1 MRLRHIA
8 AGNLRRRKGKA
19 ILMIAGLAVAVAAFV
34 LVVSLILSLRAAVD
48 DKLSKYGS
56 NMVVAPSSPQLSLSY
71 GGLNVGGAGTGRVR
85 LLRDADLTALRA
97 VPSASRIAAAVPV
110 LLHPVKVDGRPI
122 IAMGTDI
129 PRALKVK
136 LWWRIE
142 GRAPSRPDEVLVGLN
157 VRNELGLQVGDRLS
171 VQGRRMIVSGVLW
184 ETGGEEDNVMVM
196 DRAALGRLTGE
207 RNRLNF
213 IEVTASDVRF
223 VDALSREIKAKVAG
237 TSVSSV
243 KKSIQFTTQA
253 NTSLEKFG
261 LAATA
266 LIVTISGL
274 VVAITMLASVK
285 ERQKEIGVLR
295 AVGYKQRHISRL
307 IFIETAMIS
316 SAAAGL
322 GVTAGLAAAAAA
334 PYIMRGLAL
343 HLVIDPTVVAVGI
356 VISFLV
362 GLAAALYPA
371 HRAAD
376 LDPATA
382 LKQL

>member
-1 MRLRHIA
+1 
-8 AGNLRRRKGKA
+8 
-19 ILMIAGLAVAVAAFV
+19 
-34 LVVSLILSLRAAVD
+34 
-48 DKLSKYGS
+48 
-56 NMVVAPSSPQLSLSY
+56 
-71 GGLNVGGAGTGRVR
+71 
-85 LLRDADLTALRA
+85 
-97 VPSASRIAAAVPV
+97 
-110 LLHPVKVDGRPI
+110 VKVDGRSI
-122 IAMGTDI
+122 VAMGTDI
-129 PRALKVK
+129 PQALRVK

-142 GRAPSRPDEVLVGLN
+142 GRAPSRPNELLVGLN
-157 VRNELGLQVGDRLS
+157 VRNELGVQVGDRVS
-171 VQGRRMIVSGVLW
+171 VQGRRMLVSGVLW
-184 ETGGEEDNVMVM
+184 ETGGEEDNVVLM
-196 DRAALGRLTGE
+196 DRAVLGRLTGQVG
-207 RNRLNF
+207 RMNL
-213 IEVTASDVRF
+213 IEVTATDVRS
-223 VDALSREIKAKVAG
+223 VDALSREIETRLPG

-261 LAATA
+261 LSVTA

-316 SAAAGL
+316 SIAAGL
-322 GVTAGLAAAAAA
+322 GVAAGLVTAGVA
-334 PYIMRGLAL
+334 PFVVRGLAL
-343 HLVIDPTVVAVGI
+343 HLVIAPAVIAAGV

-371 HRAAD
+371 KRAAD

>member
-1 MRLRHIA
+1 VRLRHIA
-8 AGNLRRRKGKA
+8 VGNLRRRKGKA
-19 ILMIAGLAVAVAAFV
+19 ILMIAGLTVAVAAFV

-56 NMVVAPSSPQLSLSY
+56 NMVVAPSSPQLTLSY
-71 GGLNVGGAGTGRVR
+71 GGLNTFGAGTGRVR
-85 LLRDADLTALRA
+85 LLRDADLAALRA

-110 LLHPVKVDGRPI
+110 LLQPVKVDGRSI
-122 IAMGTDI
+122 VAMGTDI
-129 PRALKVK
+129 PQALRVK

-142 GRAPSRPDEVLVGLN
+142 GRAPSRPNELLVGLN
-157 VRNELGLQVGDRLS
+157 VRNELGVQVGDRVS
-171 VQGRRMIVSGVLW
+171 VQGRRMLVSGVLW
-184 ETGGEEDNVMVM
+184 ETGGEEDNVVLM
-196 DRAALGRLTGE
+196 DRAVLGRLTGQVG
-207 RNRLNF
+207 RMNL
-213 IEVTASDVRF
+213 IEVTATDVRS
-223 VDALSREIKAKVAG
+223 VDALSREIETRLPG

-261 LAATA
+261 LSVTA

-316 SAAAGL
+316 SIAAGL
-322 GVTAGLAAAAAA
+322 GVAAGLVTAGVA
-334 PYIMRGLAL
+334 PFVVRGLAL
-343 HLVIDPTVVAVGI
+343 HLVIAPAVIAAGV

-371 HRAAD
+371 KRAAD